1 MAEAE
6 AKGVRFSVGSEI
18 EFYLFKLDE
27 NGEPTKDP
35 YDHAG
40 YMDIAPADR
49 GENVRREICLTLEQ
63 MGIQPESS
71 HHEGGPGQNEIDFR
85 YADPLTAADNAVTFQ
100 AVVRTIAAQNGLW
113 ADFSPRPLPDQP
125 GSGMHI
131 NLSAG
136 DGSGRDLLMPMVAG
150 LLDRIRE
157 STLFLNPTEESYARL
172 GRDRAPGAVNWSPEN
187 RNQLI
192 RIPAATG
199 PYRRAELRSPDPMA
213 NSYLA
218 IALAIRAGLYGIT
231 ENLTPP
237 DPAEPAAYLPKT
249 LHDARELAAKSD
261 FLRNCLPEI
270 ILSAYL

>member
-1 MAEAE
+1 
-6 AKGVRFSVGSEI
+6 
-18 EFYLFKLDE
+18 
-27 NGEPTKDP
+27 
-35 YDHAG
+35 
-40 YMDIAPADR
+40 
-49 GENVRREICLTLEQ
+49 
-63 MGIQPESS
+63 MGIKPESS

-131 NLSAG
+131 NLSAR
-136 DGSGRDLLMPMVAG
+136 DGIGRDLLMPMIAG
-150 LLDRIRE
+150 LLDKIRE

-199 PYRRAELRSPDPMA
+199 QYRRAELRSPDPTA
-213 NSYLA
+213 NPYLA
-218 IALAIRAGLYGIT
+218 IALAIRAGLHGIT
-231 ENLTPP
+231 EGMTPLAA
-237 DPAEPAAYLPKT
+237 AEQASASPERLPKT
-249 LHDARELAAKSD
+249 LKEAQELASKSD
-261 FLRNCLPEI
+261 FVRNCMPVPV
-270 ILSAYL
+270 LSAYL